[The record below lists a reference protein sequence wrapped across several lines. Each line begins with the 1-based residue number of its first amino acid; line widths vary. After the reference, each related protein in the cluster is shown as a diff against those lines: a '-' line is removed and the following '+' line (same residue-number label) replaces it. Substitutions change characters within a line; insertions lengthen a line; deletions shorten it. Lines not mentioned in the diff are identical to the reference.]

1 MWEKHTVVEALLA
14 HPQIDPTRRGADG
27 DTVLHAAAS
36 SGTTR
41 CTEILLLD
49 GRVSP
54 NEVNDKGVTPLMLG
68 VETGNE
74 EVISLLLKH
83 GADPN
88 ITTPQGKVVCLLY
101 PRSSYN

>member
-1 MWEKHTVVEALLA
+1 MVEALLA
-14 HPQIDPTRRGADG
+14 TPQIDPTRRGADG

-41 CTEILLLD
+41 CTEILLSD